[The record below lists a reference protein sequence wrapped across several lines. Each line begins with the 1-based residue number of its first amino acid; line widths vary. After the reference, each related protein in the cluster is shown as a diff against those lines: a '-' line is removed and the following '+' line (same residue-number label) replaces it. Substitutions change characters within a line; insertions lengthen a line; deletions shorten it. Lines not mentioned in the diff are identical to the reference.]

1 MWGAPLKPYREVVRA
16 VRPERLV
23 PIDGQRVHVT
33 RSGRGRPLLLLH
45 GLTASHYSFRRL
57 APLLEDGFE
66 VITIDLN
73 GFGLTERPRREEHY
87 GLGHQAGL
95 IARILDTLGIAEC
108 DVLAHSYGATVAS
121 TLAKQHAHRVG
132 KLVFVSPA
140 SAFDPLP
147 WYLHAAPGKEL
158 FYRLVRLVL
167 SDPERYR
174 RIAARAFHVEGAFT
188 EADSEVY
195 RSHLLVEGL
204 RSAWY
209 GFFRA
214 MRDPAF
220 PGSAYHDL
228 DHPVLILAGEL
239 DEIVP
244 LPKCEILVQRLPRA
258 RLEVIA
264 DCGHSAPEER
274 PAEVAEAARRF
285 LSTPGGVEAQFDRR
299 PA

>member
-1 MWGAPLKPYREVVRA
+1 MWGQPLKTYREAIRA
-16 VRPERLV
+16 VMPERLV
-23 PIDGQRVHVT
+23 EIDGQRVHVT
-33 RSGRGRPLLLLH
+33 RAGRGRPLLLLH

-66 VITIDLN
+66 VITVDLN

-87 GLGHQAGL
+87 SLEHQAGL
-95 IARILDTLGIAEC
+95 IARILDTFGIAEC

-121 TLAKQHAHRVG
+121 TLAKQHAFRVG

-140 SAFDPLP
+140 SAFDPMP
-147 WYLHAAPGKEL
+147 WYVHVAPGKEL
-158 FYRLVRLVL
+158 FYRLVRLLL

-174 RIAARAFHVEGAFT
+174 RIAGRSFHVEGSFT

-195 RSHLLVEGL
+195 RSHLLIEGL

-220 PGSAYHDL
+220 PGCAYDHL
-228 DHPVLILAGEL
+228 DHPVLILAG
-239 DEIVP
+239 DQDMIVP
-244 LPKCEILVQRLPRA
+244 LWKCENLLQRLPRA
-258 RLEVIA
+258 QLEVIV

-285 LSTPGGVEAQFDRR
+285 LSPPPVGDPQFERR